1 MLNFYA
7 GIILVHDLTN
17 RKSEQNLRK
26 WLGELL
32 SKECNYNG
40 MKSPASSRNVEVD
53 DFDPEQY
60 IGSSQVL

>member
-1 MLNFYA
+1 MLIFYS

-32 SKECNYNG
+32 SKECNYNV